1 MAVDI
6 VLPQL
11 GESVVEGTIKSW
23 HVKVGDGIRKD
34 QPLVTISTDK
44 ADTEVPSPIDG
55 VVTRIL
61 AEEGAT
67 LKVNSVIAAIDPAGA
82 AQTSAP
88 SAPAASAPT
97 AAPAAHEDAG
107 GQSSPAVR
115 LLAREHGVDLGTV
128 RGTGENGRIT
138 KQDVLDAAARGK
150 GAPTA
155 SPAPVAAVPP
165 AKPLPLTQPAA
176 PSRVEAAQAVLAP
189 VASAPATRTFRVPPY
204 NPQPGDEVVPFSR
217 RRRIIAEHMVYSKHV
232 SPHVMTIA
240 EIDMHK
246 AHKLRE
252 LKKNELKAQGINL
265 TYLAFIAAATARALR
280 ENPTMNARV
289 LEDAYVKL
297 KRIHLGIAVETKEG
311 LIVPVIRD
319 ADELTVR
326 GLARAIDE
334 VAAKARDGKITPD
347 DLSGATFSISNPGLK
362 GNFVG
367 AAIISQPN
375 VGILRV
381 GEMVKRPVVV
391 EQDGQDLIAIHPV
404 MFAALS
410 YDHRIVDGVAANSF
424 LYRITELLE
433 KAEFEI

>member
-1 MAVDI
+1 MAVDV

-11 GESVVEGTIKSW
+11 GESVVEGTIKGW
-23 HVKVGDGIRKD
+23 LVKVGDGIRKD

-44 ADTEVPSPIDG
+44 ADTDVPSPIDG
-55 VVTRIL
+55 VVTRIV

-67 LKVNSVIAAIDPAGA
+67 LKVNSVIAVIDPAGIA
-82 AQTSAP
+82 
-88 SAPAASAPT
+88 SAPAVSAP
-97 AAPAAHEDAG
+97 AVGAPATQEESG

-115 LLAREHGVDLGTV
+115 LLAREHGVDLNAV

-150 GAPTA
+150 AAPVAHPTHTAAPA
-155 SPAPVAAVPP
+155 SPAQ
-165 AKPLPLTQPAA
+165 PLPITQPAG
-176 PSRVEAAQAVLAP
+176 PSRVEAAQAVMQPVTSAP
-189 VASAPATRTFRVPPY
+189 VTKTFRVPPY
-204 NPQPGDEVVPFSR
+204 IAQPGDEVVPFSR

-246 AHKLRE
+246 VHKLRE

-289 LEDAYVKL
+289 LDDAYVKL

-311 LIVPVIRD
+311 LIVPVVRD

-334 VAAKARDGKITPD
+334 VAVKARDGKITPD

-424 LYRITELLE
+424 LFRITELLE
-433 KAEFEI
+433 KAEFDV